1 MGYNPTK
8 EEIQEMVDEVCQ
20 PGQSG
25 LRPGHLHKLQ
35 NIQQFLSSRQT
46 YHVEWIKFIEFFAQ
60 HYQAFLWSLLNL
72 YLTLRILY
80 SEKYFLGDQRLEN
93 VSSYMENVCRLTLM
107 EVGV

>member
-1 MGYNPTK
+1 
-8 EEIQEMVDEVCQ
+8 MVDEVCQ

-72 YLTLRILY
+72 YRLSGFYI
-80 SEKYFLGDQRLEN
+80 QRNIFFEI
-93 VSSYMENVCRLTLM
+93 RD
-107 EVGV
+107 